1 MTNIFI
7 QLPIE
12 IKRIIMFKFFP
23 RHSTAQLF
31 HNNEVL
37 SLKYTR
43 RFMFE
48 EKYRLSVWEFLRPT
62 NMCKS
67 YYGDGSNFM
76 IIRTKLS
83 MREVIQ
89 LLQKIRNSF

>member
-1 MTNIFI
+1 
-7 QLPIE
+7 
-12 IKRIIMFKFFP
+12 
-23 RHSTAQLF
+23 
-31 HNNEVL
+31 
-37 SLKYTR
+37 
-43 RFMFE
+43 MFE

>member
-12 IKRIIMFKFFP
+12 LKRIIMFEFFP

-43 RFMFE
+43 HFMFD
-48 EKYRLSVWEFLRPT
+48 EKYKLSIWEFLRPT

-67 YYGDGSNFM
+67 YYGDGGDFS
-76 IIRTKLS
+76 IIRKKLS

-89 LLQKIRNSF
+89 LLQLLQK